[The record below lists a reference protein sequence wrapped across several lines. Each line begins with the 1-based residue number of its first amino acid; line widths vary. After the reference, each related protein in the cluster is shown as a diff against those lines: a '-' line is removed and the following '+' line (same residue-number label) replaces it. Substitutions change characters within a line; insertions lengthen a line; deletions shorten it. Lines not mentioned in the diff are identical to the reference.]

1 MKHVKAIIKPEALG
15 DVRSALEAAS
25 CYRGVTITEVM
36 GQGIQKGVV
45 QVWRGEKYHLEFLP
59 KVMIDM
65 VVKDDDLA
73 IVKKAIIGAAG
84 KGEIGDG
91 KIFVYDVLE
100 AIRIRTGE
108 EGDDAL

>member
-1 MKHVKAIIKPEALG
+1 MKQIKAIIKPEALA
-15 DVRSALEAAS
+15 DVRAALEAAG
-25 CYRGVTITEVM
+25 CYRGITISEVM
-36 GQGIQKGVV
+36 GQGTQKGVV

-65 VVKDDDLA
+65 VVKDDELPL
-73 IVKKAIIGAAG
+73 VKKTIIESAG

-91 KIFVYDVLE
+91 KMFIYDVLE